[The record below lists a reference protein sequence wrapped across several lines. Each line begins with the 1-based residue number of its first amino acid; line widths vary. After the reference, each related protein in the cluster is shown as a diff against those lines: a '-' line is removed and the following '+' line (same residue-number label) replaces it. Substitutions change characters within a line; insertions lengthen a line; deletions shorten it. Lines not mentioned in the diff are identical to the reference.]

1 MSAKFGNLKTM
12 LLSLGSG
19 GSVTPTQEEWI
30 LKWINTNLEG
40 SEIDKAA
47 EIAYQYDY
55 PDEIVEKIR
64 NLK

>member
-12 LLSLGSG
+12 LLSLSSG
-19 GSVTPTQEEWI
+19 GRVTPSQEQWI
-30 LKWINTNLEG
+30 LNWIEKNLEG

-64 NLK
+64 GLR